1 MGGTATIPV
10 DVRVIAATNKN
21 LEDAVKAGEFR
32 DDLFYRIAAFPIV
45 IPPLRQRRE
54 DIPLLAK
61 HFLNKHAE
69 SVDRRVSGISTAA
82 LRVLL
87 QYDWP
92 GNVRELENAIER
104 AVLLE
109 TTDVLHAHNL
119 PPHMSPV
126 VPSGSD
132 RPAQA
137 NVLPLTEVERQA
149 LNHALV
155 VANNNI
161 TQAAR
166 ALGINRTTLH
176 RKLKKYN
183 LLEGS

>member
-1 MGGTATIPV
+1 M
-10 DVRVIAATNKN
+10 
-21 LEDAVKAGEFR
+21 
-32 DDLFYRIAAFPIV
+32 
-45 IPPLRQRRE
+45 IPPLRRRRE

-61 HFLNKHAE
+61 HFLKKHAE
-69 SVDRRVSGISTAA
+69 SAERDISGISTAT

-126 VPSGSD
+126 VPSGSA
-132 RPAQA
+132 RPDQPG
-137 NVLPLTEVERQA
+137 VLPLSEVERQA
-149 LNHALV
+149 LSHALAV
-155 VANNNI
+155 SGNNI

-166 ALGINRTTLH
+166 ALGINRATLH
-176 RKLKKYN
+176 RKLKSYD
-183 LLEGS
+183 LLGGS